1 LKKLIKSD
9 YLARVEGEGGF
20 VIEIRDGKV
29 AKINLRIFEAPRLFE
44 SFLRGRSYSDVIDF
58 AARICGICP
67 VAYQMSSVHAIEQI
81 FGVVVPQPVR
91 DLRRLMYCGEWI
103 ESHSLHVFLLHGP
116 DFFGLE
122 SAWADKQYL
131 EILKKGL
138 LFKKLGNELLSIIG
152 GRPVHPVSVK
162 VGGFYRTPER
172 KNLLAMLPSLE
183 AAYAESLGF
192 IRWAAGLPFPGNEWD
207 MEFVSLS
214 HKDEY
219 PMNEGSVISNK
230 GLDLPVGHFL
240 EDIQEYQVDYSTAL
254 HSSIKRNGTLTPFI
268 VGPLA
273 RLNLNHD
280 RLPPDI
286 RQKLIECGLTLP
298 LRETQKAIIAR
309 TVELSYAFHEAI
321 RLIKNYEQPDKPS
334 VGLDVCSGTGVWATE
349 APRGLLFHRYEL
361 DEEGNVKN
369 CTIIPP
375 TVQNLSHMERDIRH
389 FIGDHPDNSADFLRK
404 ETEKLIRGYDPCI
417 SCSVHV
423 QTISSNG

>member
-1 LKKLIKSD
+1 
-9 YLARVEGEGGF
+9 
-20 VIEIRDGKV
+20 
-29 AKINLRIFEAPRLFE
+29 
-44 SFLRGRSYSDVIDF
+44 
-58 AARICGICP
+58 
-67 VAYQMSSVHAIEQI
+67 
-81 FGVVVPQPVR
+81 
-91 DLRRLMYCGEWI
+91 MYCGEWI

-131 EILKKGL
+131 EIVKKGL

-152 GRPVHPVSVK
+152 GRPIHPVSVR
-162 VGGFYRTPER
+162 VGGFYRTPEK
-172 KNLLAMLPSLE
+172 KNLLAMLPALE
-183 AAYAESLGF
+183 AAYEESLDF
-192 IRWAAGLPFPGNEWD
+192 IRWAAELPFPGNEWD

-219 PMNEGSVISNK
+219 PMNEGGVISNK
-230 GLDLPVGHFL
+230 GLDLPVGRFL

-254 HSSIKRNGTLTPFI
+254 HSGLKHNGTLTPFI

-280 RLPPDI
+280 RLPLDI
-286 RQKLIECGLTLP
+286 RQKLRECGLTLP

-321 RLIKNYEQPDKPS
+321 RLIKNYEQPDRPS
-334 VGLDVCSGTGVWATE
+334 VGFDVCPGTGVWATE
-349 APRGLLFHRYEL
+349 APRGLLLHRYEL
-361 DEEGNVKN
+361 DAQGNVKD
-369 CTIIPP
+369 CMIIPP
-375 TVQNLSHMERDIRH
+375 TVQNLSHMEQDIH
-389 FIGDHPDNSADFLRK
+389 YFIEDHPERSADFLRK

-423 QTISSNG
+423 VMI

>member
-1 LKKLIKSD
+1 LKKLIKSE

-20 VIEIRDGKV
+20 VIEVRDGKV

-58 AARICGICP
+58 TARICGICP
-67 VAYQMSSVHAIEQI
+67 VAYQMSSVYAIEQI
-81 FGVVVPQPVR
+81 FGVVAPQPLR

-116 DFFGLE
+116 DFYGLE

-131 EILKKGL
+131 EIVKKGL
-138 LFKKLGNELLSIIG
+138 LFKKLGNELLSITG
-152 GRPVHPVSVK
+152 GRPIHPVSVR

-172 KNLLAMLPSLE
+172 KNLLAILPALE

-192 IRWAAGLPFPGNEWD
+192 IRWAAELPFPGNEWE

-214 HKDEY
+214 HRDEY
-219 PMNEGSVISNK
+219 PMNEGRILSNK
-230 GLDLPVGHFL
+230 GPDLPAERFL

-254 HSSIKRNGTLTPFI
+254 HAGIKRNGTLTPFI

-286 RQKLIECGLTLP
+286 TQKLSECGLTLP

-309 TVELSYAFHEAI
+309 TVEISYAFYEAI
-321 RLIKNYEQPDKPS
+321 RLIKNYEQPDRPS
-334 VGLDVCSGTGVWATE
+334 ARFEACAGTASWATE
-349 APRGLLFHRYEL
+349 APRGLLFHWYEL
-361 DEEGNVKN
+361 DEAGNVKN

-375 TVQNLSHMERDIRH
+375 TVQNLSHMEQDIRR
-389 FIGDHPDNSADFLRK
+389 FIEAHPDRSADLLRK

-423 QTISSNG
+423 VIRQT

>member
-1 LKKLIKSD
+1 MKKLIKSE

-20 VIEIRDGKV
+20 VIEIKDGKV

-44 SFLRGRSYSDVIDF
+44 SFLRGRSYSDVVDF
-58 AARICGICP
+58 TARICGICP
-67 VAYQMSSVHAIEQI
+67 VAYQMSSVHAIEQV
-81 FGVVVPQPVR
+81 FGIVVPQPVR

-103 ESHSLHVFLLHGP
+103 ESHSLHIFLLHGP

-131 EILKKGL
+131 EIAKKGL
-138 LFKKLGNELLSIIG
+138 MFKKLGNEILSIIG
-152 GRPVHPVSVK
+152 GRPVHPVSVR

-192 IRWAAGLPFPGNEWD
+192 IRWAAELPFSGNEWD

-219 PMNEGSVISNK
+219 PMNEGSVLSNK
-230 GLDLPVGHFL
+230 GLNLPVGRFL
-240 EDIQEYQVDYSTAL
+240 EEIQEYQVGYSTAL
-254 HSSIKRNGTLTPFI
+254 HSGLRRNGILTPFI

-273 RLNLNHD
+273 RFNLNHSM
-280 RLPPDI
+280 LPQEI
-286 RQKLIECGLTLP
+286 SQKLVECSLKLP

-309 TVELSYAFHEAI
+309 TVELSYAFHESI
-321 RLIKNYEQPDKPS
+321 RLIKNYEKPDRPS
-334 VGLDVCSGTGVWATE
+334 VRFDACAGKGAWATE

-361 DEEGNVKN
+361 DGQGNVNN
-369 CTIIPP
+369 CSIIPP
-375 TVQNLSHMERDIRH
+375 TVQNLSHMEQDIHH
-389 FIGDHPDNSADFLRK
+389 FIEGHPGRSADFLRK

-423 QTISSNG
+423 VIR

>member
-1 LKKLIKSD
+1 MKKLIKSE

-20 VIEIRDGKV
+20 VIEVRDGKV

-44 SFLRGRSYSDVIDF
+44 SFLRGRSYADVIDF
-58 AARICGICP
+58 TARICGICP
-67 VAYQMSSVHAIEQI
+67 VAYQMSSVQAIEQI
-81 FGVVVPQPVR
+81 FGVAVPQPVR

-131 EILKKGL
+131 ETAKKGL
-138 LFKKLGNELLSIIG
+138 AFKKLGNDILSIIG
-152 GRPVHPVSVK
+152 GRPIHPVSVR
-162 VGGFYRTPER
+162 VGGFYKTPER
-172 KNLLAMLPSLE
+172 KTLQAMLSSLE

-192 IRWAAGLPFPGNEWD
+192 IRWAAGLPFSGNEWD

-219 PMNEGSVISNK
+219 PMNEGRVLSNK
-230 GLDLPVGHFL
+230 GVDLPVGRFL
-240 EDIQEYQVDYSTAL
+240 EDIQEYQVDYSAAL
-254 HSSIKRNGTLTPFI
+254 HCGIRRNGTLTPFM

-273 RLNLNHD
+273 RLNLNYD
-280 RLPPDI
+280 KLPADI
-286 RQKLIECGLTLP
+286 SQQVRECGLTLP
-298 LRETQKAIIAR
+298 LLETQKAIIAR

-321 RLIKNYEQPDKPS
+321 RLIKNYEQPERPS
-334 VGLDVCSGTGVWATE
+334 VGFDACAGTAAWATE
-349 APRGLLFHRYEL
+349 APRGVLFHWYEL
-361 DEEGNVKN
+361 DEQGSVKK

-375 TVQNLSHMERDIRH
+375 TVQNLSHMERDIHH
-389 FIGDHPDNSADFLRK
+389 FIEAHPDRSADYLRK

-423 QTISSNG
+423 VMI